1 LVDRPAPAR
10 RCASSQ
16 VRQLKKEECPMEA
29 ERDAAGVMV
38 IEITRAAD
46 GNHIRSADLKS
57 LAQTLD
63 TVAADAA
70 LRAVIVAGEGA
81 DFCCGRIGAKGLT
94 AASDIRDDLNL
105 ILEVNQRLNGLE
117 IPVIAAIEGRA
128 FGFGCGF
135 ATQCD
140 LTVAAS
146 DARFALPE
154 MSHGL
159 PPLIVLSYFGKFV
172 PSKKAFELALT
183 SREFGAEEAR
193 DLGIVNEVVT
203 PGSALKRAREL
214 AASIAA
220 MDADSVRLLRT
231 FCRRMEGM
239 TDDHMA
245 RYGVGTMALSLSARA
260 ARK

>member
-1 LVDRPAPAR
+1 MKVENND
-10 RCASSQ
+10 
-16 VRQLKKEECPMEA
+16 
-29 ERDAAGVMV
+29 GVAV

-46 GNHIRSADLKS
+46 GNHIRSADLIA
-57 LAQTLD
+57 LAQTFD
-63 TVAADAA
+63 AVAADKD

-105 ILEVNQRLNGLE
+105 ILEVNRRLNGLDV
-117 IPVIAAIEGRA
+117 PVIAAVEGRA

-183 SREFGAEEAR
+183 SREFDAEEAQA
-193 DLGIVNEVVT
+193 LGIVNEVVAA
-203 PGSALKRAREL
+203 GAALARTREL

-220 MDADSVRLLRT
+220 MDAESVRLLRT
-231 FCRRMEGM
+231 FCRRIDGM

-245 RYGVGTMALSLSARA
+245 RFGVASMALSLSVRA
-260 ARK
+260 GRH